1 MNFKKL
7 NIIFAII
14 INILLA
20 VFFILSFS
28 GRIHYDEGRNFI
40 YPLLLLNIFTFA
52 LNGILGKDN
61 DKKISNKKFLLF
73 LLVTIILSFFAIMLL
88 FINR

>member
-7 NIIFAII
+7 NIIVAIV

-28 GRIHYDEGRNFI
+28 GRSRYDEGRNFM

-52 LNGILGKDN
+52 LNWIIDKDN
-61 DKKISNKKFLLF
+61 DNKISNKKFLLF

>member
-7 NIIFAII
+7 NIIVAIV

-28 GRIHYDEGRNFI
+28 ERIRYDEGRNFM

-52 LNGILGKDN
+52 LNWIIDKDN
-61 DKKISNKKFLLF
+61 DNKISNKKFLLF

>member
-7 NIIFAII
+7 NIIVAIV

-28 GRIHYDEGRNFI
+28 GRIRYDEGRNYM

-52 LNGILGKDN
+52 LNWIIDKDN
-61 DKKISNKKFLLF
+61 DNKISNKKFLLF

>member
-7 NIIFAII
+7 NIIVAIV

-28 GRIHYDEGRNFI
+28 GRIRYDEGRNFM

-52 LNGILGKDN
+52 LNWILDKDN
-61 DKKISNKKFLLF
+61 DNKISNKKFLLF
-73 LLVTIILSFFAIMLL
+73 LLVTTILSFFAIMLL

>member
-7 NIIFAII
+7 NIIVAIV

-28 GRIHYDEGRNFI
+28 GRIRYDEGWNFM

-52 LNGILGKDN
+52 LNWILDKDN
-61 DKKISNKKFLLF
+61 DNMIFNKKLLLLLF
-73 LLVTIILSFFAIMLL
+73 VTIILSFLAIMLL

>member
-7 NIIFAII
+7 NIIVAIV

-28 GRIHYDEGRNFI
+28 GRIRYDEGRNFM

-52 LNGILGKDN
+52 LNWIIDKDN
-61 DKKISNKKFLLF
+61 DNKISNKKFLLF
-73 LLVTIILSFFAIMLL
+73 LLVTIILSFFAIILL

>member
-7 NIIFAII
+7 NIIVAIV

-20 VFFILSFS
+20 IFFILSFS
-28 GRIHYDEGRNFI
+28 GRIRYDEGRNFM

-52 LNGILGKDN
+52 LNWIIDKDN
-61 DKKISNKKFLLF
+61 DNKISNKKFLLF

>member
-7 NIIFAII
+7 NIIVAII

-20 VFFILSFS
+20 LFFILSFS

>member
-7 NIIFAII
+7 NIIVAIV

-20 VFFILSFS
+20 VFFILSVS
-28 GRIHYDEGRNFI
+28 GRIRYDEGRNFM

-52 LNGILGKDN
+52 LNWILDKDN
-61 DKKISNKKFLLF
+61 DNMIFNKKLLLLLF
-73 LLVTIILSFFAIMLL
+73 VTIILSFLAIMLL